1 MILKE
6 VVVQRAPEEP
16 TTLDVNPNLHL
27 RLAEKPY
34 FLGTK
39 ADPDRSCEQA

>member
-27 RLAEKPY
+27 KLTWEALISGNESK
-34 FLGTK
+34 
-39 ADPDRSCEQA
+39 S